1 MGSEGSRD
9 AQNRAKEA
17 LIMTTDPMV
26 CLFTHGFWEG
36 PYQGKDCAYAVL
48 NPAADPMSIKPPKGY
63 GKTWMRRSGDGALC
77 IIIHRPHISPK
88 TLVSNEFKGYFGW

>member
-1 MGSEGSRD
+1 MGSEGSGD

-63 GKTWMRRSGDGALC
+63 GKRWVRGPGDRPYRHTPRGPSCDPRSVG
-77 IIIHRPHISPK
+77 P
-88 TLVSNEFKGYFGW
+88 NEFKGYF